1 MRLWL
6 RLCLLVALI
15 LCLAGFLYRYC
26 RTWFIAPSN
35 SVTQSLPQ
43 TAAADAVPQP
53 IDPPRPKLPET
64 DPPPGLPVIG
74 WGHRDLFPVMRS
86 PRYVNATVG
95 DTLLMD
101 TEPVLGV
108 VIGSETRAYS
118 TNQLNKHEMVIDE
131 IAGVPVL
138 VTY

>member
-43 TAAADAVPQP
+43 TASQKLARGELKRMASQCVAEGEAFDLRAAKRRHA
-53 IDPPRPKLPET
+53 
-64 DPPPGLPVIG
+64 
-74 WGHRDLFPVMRS
+74 
-86 PRYVNATVG
+86 
-95 DTLLMD
+95 
-101 TEPVLGV
+101 
-108 VIGSETRAYS
+108 
-118 TNQLNKHEMVIDE
+118 
-131 IAGVPVL
+131 
-138 VTY
+138 